1 MLLFGKRLREVRK
14 NQGLTQKQLADKLG
28 LTKTSISCYES
39 GTRTPT
45 LDTLIDLA
53 NELGIELSYFLG
65 TENYYVASDSTSYGI
80 NLAKDEM
87 DLIKELRNHTVIY
100 KKLLDDPKRMI
111 ELIEKK
117 IR

>member
-1 MLLFGKRLREVRK
+1 MLLFGKRLREIRTK
-14 NQGLTQKQLADKLG
+14 QGLTQQQLADRVG

-39 GTRTPT
+39 GSRTPT

-53 NELGIELSYFLG
+53 NELNIELSYFLG
-65 TENYYVASDSTSYGI
+65 TENYYVASDNSNYGI
-80 NLAKDEM
+80 NLATDEM
-87 DLIKELRNHTVIY
+87 NLIKELRNHTVIY
-100 KKLLDDPKRMI
+100 KRMLDDPKRMI

>member
-39 GTRTPT
+39 GSRTPT

-53 NELGIELSYFLG
+53 NELGVELSYFLG
-65 TENYYVASDSTSYGI
+65 TENYYVASDDSDYGI
-80 NLAKDEM
+80 NLAKDEI
-87 DLIKELRNHTVIY
+87 DLIKEFRHHELLY
-100 KKLLDDPKRMI
+100 KRLLSEPKRTI

-117 IR
+117 VR